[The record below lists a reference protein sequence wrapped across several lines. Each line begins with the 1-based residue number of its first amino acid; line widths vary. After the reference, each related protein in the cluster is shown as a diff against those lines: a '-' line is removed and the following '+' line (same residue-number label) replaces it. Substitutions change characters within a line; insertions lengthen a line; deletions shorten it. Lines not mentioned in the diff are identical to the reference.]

1 MSVYAFPCGFAIDR
15 PSRTSSDWDV
25 RHAGA
30 STLSVGSQI
39 EQGWGQPRR
48 ECREGEQLIMNRR
61 SVGLQRNGDGAHVT
75 AFEALRAIEL
85 RVRPDFRK
93 TVAFG
98 LIALISL
105 VAGHD
110 IGGVDAESVRV
121 RLISYGC
128 ALLTAIFGIAA
139 SRAAA
144 REVQRVVVARAG
156 AVAATPLRL
165 TVLLGGDLIA
175 TISVCDLLG
184 VELRHL
190 LVGGAITGIVLG
202 LAAQPVLGNLFAGL
216 VLLFARPYVPGQQ
229 IRVLSGAINGP
240 HAGVIVSAGLLYTM
254 LDTPDGPLNIP
265 NSTLLAAAVGPAPS
279 DIDHEN
285 ETVDSVPVAVPVPD
299 QARPVGP
306 DGAAFATV
314 IAGAEAADTRKPPE
328 Q

>member
-1 MSVYAFPCGFAIDR
+1 M
-15 PSRTSSDWDV
+15 
-25 RHAGA
+25 
-30 STLSVGSQI
+30 
-39 EQGWGQPRR
+39 
-48 ECREGEQLIMNRR
+48 
-61 SVGLQRNGDGAHVT
+61 T
-75 AFEALRAIEL
+75 AFEALRAIDS

-93 TVAFG
+93 TVVFG

-110 IGGVDAESVRV
+110 IGGVHAASVHV

-165 TVLLGGDLIA
+165 TALLGGYLIA
-175 TISVCDLLG
+175 AISVCDLLG
-184 VELRHL
+184 VELRQL
-190 LVGGAITGIVLG
+190 LVGGAITGIVVG
-202 LAAQPVLGNLFAGL
+202 LAAQPVLSNLFAGL

-240 HAGVIVSAGLLYTM
+240 HEGVVVSAGLLYTM

-265 NSTLLAAAVGPAPS
+265 NSTLLAAAVGPASS
-279 DIDHEN
+279 DMDRED
-285 ETVDSVPVAVPVPD
+285 ETVQSIPVPG
-299 QARPVGP
+299 QATPVGP
-306 DGAAFATV
+306 DGAALATV
-314 IAGAEAADTRKPPE
+314 IAGAEAADTRKHPE

>member
-1 MSVYAFPCGFAIDR
+1 
-15 PSRTSSDWDV
+15 
-25 RHAGA
+25 
-30 STLSVGSQI
+30 
-39 EQGWGQPRR
+39 
-48 ECREGEQLIMNRR
+48 MNRR
-61 SVGLQRNGDGAHVT
+61 TVRLRRKGEGAQVT
-75 AFEALRAIEL
+75 AFEALRAIES

-93 TVAFG
+93 TVVFG

-110 IGGVDAESVRV
+110 IGGVHAGSVRV

-165 TVLLGGDLIA
+165 TVLLGGYLIA
-175 TISVCDLLG
+175 AISVCDLLG
-184 VELRHL
+184 VELRQL
-190 LVGGAITGIVLG
+190 LVGGAITGIVVG
-202 LAAQPVLGNLFAGL
+202 LAAQPVLSNLFAGV

-240 HAGVIVSAGLLYTM
+240 HEGVVVSAGLLYTM

-279 DIDHEN
+279 D
-285 ETVDSVPVAVPVPD
+285 TVRDDDTIESVPVPSQSTPI
-299 QARPVGP
+299 GP
-306 DGAAFATV
+306 DGAALATV
-314 IAGAEAADTRKPPE
+314 IAGAEAADTRKYPE